1 MSCAVHGTGKPVV
14 EVTVKVT
21 PLLAWPPTV
30 TTTGPVVAPAGTGV
44 VRLVSVQLIGVVGVP
59 LTVTVLEPCVVPKFA
74 PTIVSAVP
82 TAPDVGVRLVTVGGG
97 WVVVTV
103 KVTPLLAWPPTVTT
117 TGPVVA
123 PAGTGVVRLV
133 SVQLIGVVGVPL
145 TVTVLEPCVVP

>member
-1 MSCAVHGTGKPVV
+1 MSCAVHGAGTPVV

-82 TAPDVGVRLVTVGGG
+82 TAPDVGVRLVSVGGAG
-97 WVVVTV
+97 APPMIVAVAVVEFVAGKLSVTL
-103 KVTPLLAWPPTVTT
+103 KVIV
-117 TGPVVA
+117 
-123 PAGTGVVRLV
+123 
-133 SVQLIGVVGVPL
+133 
-145 TVTVLEPCVVP
+145 